1 MNYINVDKVLG
12 ESGLCTQYC
21 EQSPGVRVTSCW
33 SAHPADQ
40 SGSRIWSC
48 DTAGDQQH
56 TSNV

>member
-40 SGSRIWSC
+40 SESR
-48 DTAGDQQH
+48 TL
-56 TSNV
+56 VM